1 MLIDS
6 FGVIKTEDNFHFLE
20 WSATPEGV
28 EALDEWEVVFQ
39 FSIDPVS
46 KFQDVTDFTGD
57 QIIIQADTATTHK
70 HDRRHYDFNKDYYY
84 KMTIREIANPGNSVT
99 SSTVWICMSFDGV
112 HDVMRYNETVLYDI
126 YHGEPCKIIKKKNFG
141 TRCPDCWSVNR
152 LQRTRTHCDT
162 CKGTGFLDGWY
173 DPIEI
178 QISFD
183 SDPKKTDS
191 QKDFENVYDT
201 KRARLSNYPLVK
213 PKDIILNL
221 DKAKRYTIEHVETTK
236 LPNLATENDPGPPNV
251 NMSKANYIVSQLLTL
266 QEIVTDDNEYFIE
279 EDYYDFHEPVTTT
292 DPMEVDSTQLL
303 TIKVS
308 GDDFDTSNDELAL
321 KNSIQNFAVNSMVAG
336 EDILTLGLVLVVNP
350 NEDGS
355 VLIADSSDSSQANNV
370 IGINITTASGPI
382 PDPEHPEFGDP
393 ITETIEVQNYGRIVN
408 GAWSWTLGDPIYFDS
423 SGVLTQTKPTT
434 SGHYAM
440 SVAKAISPTEI
451 EVFLEVPEVIP

>member
-1 MLIDS
+1 MKIDS
-6 FGVIKTEDNFHFLE
+6 FDVVKTEDNFHFLE
-20 WSATPEGV
+20 WSLSAEGA

-39 FSIDPVS
+39 FSTDPVS
-46 KFQDVTDFTGD
+46 GFQDVTDFTGV

-84 KMTIREIANPGNSVT
+84 KLTAREIASPGNSVT
-99 SSTVWICMSFDGV
+99 SETVWICMSFDGV
-112 HDVMRYNETVLYDI
+112 HDVIRYNESVLYEI

-141 TRCPDCWSVNR
+141 TRCPDCWSSNR

-183 SDPKKTDS
+183 SDPRKTDS
-191 QKDFENVYDT
+191 QKTGEDVYDT

-236 LPNLATENDPGPPNV
+236 LPRLATHNDPGPPNV
-251 NMSKANYIVSQLLTL
+251 NVSKANYIVSQLLTL
-266 QEIVTDDNEYFIE
+266 KEIVTDDNEYFIE
-279 EDYYDFHEPVTTT
+279 EDYYKFHVPATAT
-292 DPMEVDSTQLL
+292 DPVEVNEDQEMSLS
-303 TIKVS
+303 VS
-308 GDDFDTSNDELAL
+308 PDDFDTSSGSLSL
-321 KNSIQNFAVNSMVAG
+321 KNSVENFAVNDMIAA
-336 EDILTLGLVLVVNP
+336 EDIGTLNKVLVVNP
-350 NEDGS
+350 NGDGS

-370 IGINITTASGPI
+370 IGINITTALGPV
-382 PDPEHPEFGDP
+382 PDPDHPEFGDP
-393 ITETIEVQNYGRIVN
+393 IKETIKVQNYGRIVN
-408 GAWSWTLGDPIYFDS
+408 LSWTWVLGDPIFFDS
-423 SGVLTQTKPTT
+423 SGTLTQTKPSA
-434 SGHYAM
+434 SGSYAM
-440 SVAKAISPTEI
+440 EVAKAISPTEI